1 MCEPTR
7 DLTHEEHQ
15 VEELVTEYRAGKV
28 TRRDFL
34 QRAMVIMGGT
44 SMAGVLLM
52 AADGASISAVARAAG
67 QIDQAATPVA
77 TAAVEGLETSMV
89 KFKAG
94 TDEASGYLAKPKG
107 DGPFKAV
114 IVIQEWW
121 GVDDHI
127 KNVAER
133 FAKLGYAALAPDL
146 YRGEVAKEPS
156 DAQRLNMKVQQP
168 QALAD
173 IQGAVDYLIGQKYVA
188 PKKAGVIGFCFGG
201 RVAFNM
207 SYAGKNI
214 GAVAVFYGGGINP
227 TDTDFQNVSAPVIGF
242 YGENDGGIPVARVK
256 EWEAQFKKYNK
267 INEMNIYKGAA
278 HAFFND
284 TRPSYNKDAAE
295 DAWPKVLA
303 WFDKYLVDDAGAMA
317 TMAATMSP
325 TMAATATK

>member
-7 DLTHEEHQ
+7 DLTHDEHQ
-15 VEELVTEYRAGKV
+15 VEELVTEYHAGKV
-28 TRRDFL
+28 SRRDFL
-34 QRAMVIMGGT
+34 QRATVIMGGT

-67 QIDQAATPVA
+67 QIDQAATPPA
-77 TAAVEGLETSMV
+77 TMAVDGLETSTI

-107 DGPFKAV
+107 DGPFRAV

-127 KNVAER
+127 KNVVER
-133 FAKLGYAALAPDL
+133 FAKLGYAAVAPDL

-173 IQGAVDYLIGQKYVA
+173 IQGAVDYLVAQKYVK
-188 PKKAGVIGFCFGG
+188 PSKVGVIGFCFGG
-201 RVAFNM
+201 RIAFNM
-207 SYAGKNI
+207 SYAGKNV
-214 GAVAVFYGGGINP
+214 GAVAAFYSAGINP
-227 TDTDFQNVSAPVIGF
+227 TDTDFQNVSAPLIGF
-242 YGENDGGIPVARVK
+242 YGENDTGIPVARVK

-267 INEMNIYKGAA
+267 PNEMNIYKGAA

-284 TRPSYNKDAAE
+284 TRPSYNKEAAE
-295 DAWPKVLA
+295 DAWKKTLA
-303 WFDKYLVDDAGAMA
+303 WFDKYLVDDAGMMA
-317 TMAATMSP
+317 TMAATM
-325 TMAATATK
+325 AATATK